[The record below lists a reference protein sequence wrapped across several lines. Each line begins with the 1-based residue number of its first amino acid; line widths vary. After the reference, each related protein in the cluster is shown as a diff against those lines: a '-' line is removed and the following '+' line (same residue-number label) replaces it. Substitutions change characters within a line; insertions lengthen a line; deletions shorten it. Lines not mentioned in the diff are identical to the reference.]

1 MDRPNV
7 IRGRLARAAQTGA
20 PPEVVE
26 DLRRQYYAPRCRD
39 YLREWLAGEPAPT
52 PAQRRELADLLVK
65 GGDANA
71 AA

>member
-1 MDRPNV
+1 MDRPTV

-26 DLRRQYYAPRCRD
+26 DLRRQYYASRCRD

-52 PAQRRELADLLVK
+52 PAQRRELANLLVD
-65 GGDANA
+65 GDHVTA
-71 AA
+71 